1 MKNFCRQQGQGLKAC
16 GTTLPKLSLS
26 ARGGGGGWGGY
37 FLIRGSRG
45 CAAGWGCIFTT
56 ALTIMGSHFQ

>member
-26 ARGGGGGWGGY
+26 APGGGGATS
-37 FLIRGSRG
+37 L
-45 CAAGWGCIFTT
+45 
-56 ALTIMGSHFQ
+56 